1 MLSGAI
7 RESARLLEAA
17 VNLDL
22 PCLSY
27 QPGAVLSPFVFAIQT
42 FQFQFLVISNSMR
55 FFAIALAFFAGSL
68 VHAGM
73 STPRASDPT
82 AD

>member
-1 MLSGAI
+1 M
-7 RESARLLEAA
+7 RLLEAA
-17 VNLDL
+17 VNLY
-22 PCLSY
+22 PHFLSY
-27 QPGAVLSPFVFAIQT
+27 QPGAVISPFVFAIQT
-42 FQFQFLVISNSMR
+42 FQFQFLIIVNNMR

-73 STPRASDPT
+73 STPRASDST